1 MAETE
6 PPEKTG
12 KLGEKKCLSDSG
24 EGVMV
29 MGRRGDPSRRGTLG
43 KRQWHGKIR

>member
-6 PPEKTG
+6 TPEEA
-12 KLGEKKCLSDSG
+12 EKWAKKRCLSDYG